1 MKPMSNVDIFTISDE
16 LNNLLSGARVDK
28 SFQPTK
34 DIVVM
39 RFHVPGTGR
48 IDLVMQCGSRIHI
61 SQYPL
66 ENPTTPPTFP
76 MLLRKRI
83 KGGHVESIK
92 QHNFDRVVEIR
103 VKKDKY
109 YTIIVELF
117 DKGNIILLD
126 DENNII
132 LPLKRKHWSNRDISS
147 KREYVFPNNI
157 ILPLKRKHWS
167 NRDISSKREY
177 VFPEE
182 RGINPINISENE
194 FTELFENNSDSDVVR
209 TLARNGLGSLYAE
222 EVIARANEITEID
235 KNTVNNNLTEEQIN
249 GLYKGFKK
257 LFDNLKNESIKPQ
270 IVKSDSKED
279 VIPLDLMKYDSF
291 EKTYYNTFNEAC
303 DEFYSKKV
311 NTDIKQIKENAWNK
325 KVGKFEKRLKLQ
337 QETLDN
343 FEKTIADSTF
353 KGEVI
358 YSNYTTI
365 ENIINVVN
373 TARDKSYS
381 FKEIGKTLKKAKK
394 DGMEEAQIYESIDP
408 MGILTL
414 KIDDTTLNID
424 PKLTIP
430 ENAENYYEKSKKAKR
445 KTKGALIAIENTK
458 KQLED
463 IKSKKDSAM
472 ENISVPKKRVKK
484 NLKWY
489 EKLRWFVSSDDVLV
503 VGGRDANSNESVVKK
518 YLEPNDI
525 YLHADIHGATSTAIK
540 LNGHKLNDNLLKESG
555 EFAASF
561 SSAWSKGF
569 TSQDVFWV
577 HPDQVS
583 KTPEAGEFL
592 AKGSFVI
599 RGHRNYIRGARL
611 KLAVGIVDYEGK
623 RIMAGPIEALEKH
636 SQNFVVLKPGFTKK
650 EAIAKKIL
658 HKINEDDLITLDDI
672 IRVLPSGKCDIDEE
686 YHQRKKYEKN

>member
-1 MKPMSNVDIFTISDE
+1 MKTMSNVDIYTISNE
-16 LNNLLSGARVDK
+16 LNNLLIGARVDK

-48 IDLVMQCGSRIHI
+48 VDLVMQCGSRIHT

-83 KGGHVESIK
+83 KGAHVESIT

-132 LPLKRKHWSNRDISS
+132 LPLKRKHWSTRDISS
-147 KREYVFPNNI
+147 KKEYA
-157 ILPLKRKHWS
+157 
-167 NRDISSKREY
+167 
-177 VFPEE
+177 FPEK
-182 RGINPINISENE
+182 RGMNPILINENE
-194 FTELFENNSDSDVVR
+194 FKELFNDEESDVVR

-222 EVIARANEITEID
+222 EVINQANELIEID
-235 KNTVNNNLTEEQIN
+235 KNTKNSQVTEEQLR
-249 GLYKGFKK
+249 GLFEGLKN
-257 LFDNLKNESIKPQ
+257 LFNNLKNNSIKPQ
-270 IVKSDSKED
+270 IVKKDKKED
-279 VIPLDLMKYDSF
+279 VIPLDLIKYDDF
-291 EKTYYNTFNEAC
+291 EKTYYDSFNEAC

-311 NTDIKQIKENAWNK
+311 NTTIKDIKEAAWNK
-325 KVGKFEKRLKLQ
+325 KVNKFEKRLRLQ

-343 FEKTIADSTF
+343 FEKTIEDSQH

-365 ENIINVVN
+365 ENIVNVVN
-373 TARDKSYS
+373 QARDKDYS
-381 FKEIGKTLKKAKK
+381 FKEIGKTLKNAKK
-394 DGMEEAQIYESIDP
+394 EGMKEAQIYESIDKL
-408 MGILTL
+408 GVLTL
-414 KIDDTTLNID
+414 IIDETNLNIN

-430 ENAENYYEKSKKAKR
+430 ENAEIYYEKAKKAKR
-445 KTKGALIAIENTK
+445 KSKGAVIAIENTK
-458 KQLED
+458 KQLKE
-463 IKSKKDSAM
+463 IKTKKDVAM
-472 ENISVPKKRVKK
+472 ENIAVPKKRVKK

-489 EKLRWFVSSDDVLV
+489 EKLRWFISSDGILV
-503 VGGRDANSNESVVKK
+503 IGGRDANSNESVVKK

-525 YLHADIHGATSTAIK
+525 YLHADIHGASSTAIK
-540 LNGHKLNDNLLKESG
+540 LDGAELNENILKESG

-569 TSQDVFWV
+569 SNQDVYWV

-599 RGHRNYIRGARL
+599 RGHRNYIRSARV

-623 RIMAGPIEALEKH
+623 RIMAGPIESLEAH
-636 SQNFVVLKPGFTKK
+636 CENFVVLKPGFTKK

-658 HKINEDDLITLDDI
+658 QKINEDDLLSLDDI

-686 YHQRKKYEKN
+686 YHQRKKYEKI

>member
-1 MKPMSNVDIFTISDE
+1 MSNVDIYTISDE
-16 LNNLLSGARVDK
+16 LNKLLSGARVDK

-48 IDLVMQCGSRIHI
+48 VDLVMQCGSRIHT

-66 ENPTTPPTFP
+66 DNPTIPPSFP

-83 KGGHVESIK
+83 KGAHVESIK
-92 QHNFDRVVEIR
+92 QHNFDRVVEIK

-109 YTIIVELF
+109 YTIIVEIF

-126 DENNII
+126 EENNII
-132 LPLKRKHWSNRDISS
+132 QPLKRKQLSSRDISS
-147 KREYVFPNNI
+147 KREYQ
-157 ILPLKRKHWS
+157 
-167 NRDISSKREY
+167 
-177 VFPEE
+177 FPEE
-182 RGINPINISENE
+182 RGINPIEITQEE
-194 FTELFENNSDSDVVR
+194 LKELFENGDSDVVR
-209 TLARNGLGSLYAE
+209 TLAMNGLGSLYSE
-222 EVIARANEITEID
+222 EILKRANETVEIE
-235 KNTVNNNLTEEQIN
+235 KTTLTAELNDEQIAGIYN
-249 GLYKGFKK
+249 ALKN
-257 LFDNLKNESIKPQ
+257 LFDDLKEGSIKPQ
-270 IVKSDSKED
+270 IVKKDRKED
-279 VIPLDLMKYDSF
+279 VVPLNLVKYEDF
-291 EKTYYNTFNEAC
+291 EKTYYTNFNEAC

-311 NTDIKQIKENAWNK
+311 NSSIKDVKEAAWNK
-325 KVGKFEKRLKLQ
+325 KVNKFEKRLALQ

-343 FEKTIADSTF
+343 FAKTIEDSQH

-358 YSNYTTI
+358 YSNYPSI

-373 TARDKSYS
+373 SARGKGYS
-381 FKEIGKTLKKAKK
+381 FKEIGKILKKAKK
-394 DGMEEAQIYESIDP
+394 DGMAEAQIYESIDK
-408 MGILTL
+408 MGVLTL
-414 KIDDTTLNID
+414 DIDDTKLIID

-430 ENAENYYEKSKKAKR
+430 ENAETYYEKAKKAKR
-445 KTKGALIAIENTK
+445 KSKGALVAIENTK
-458 KQLED
+458 KQLEE
-463 IKSKKDSAM
+463 IRSKKDIAM
-472 ENISVPKKRVKK
+472 EHIAVPKKRVKK
-484 NLKWY
+484 DLKWY
-489 EKLRWFVSSDDVLV
+489 EKLRWFLSSENILV
-503 VGGRDANSNESVVKK
+503 VGGRDANSNENVVKK

-525 YLHADIHGATSTAIK
+525 YLHADIHGASSTAIK
-540 LNGHKLNDNLLKESG
+540 LNGAELNDKILKESG

-569 TSQDVFWV
+569 TTQDVFWV

-599 RGHRNYIRGARL
+599 RGHRNYIRGARV
-611 KLAVGIVDYEGK
+611 KLAIGIVDYEGK
-623 RIMAGPIEALEKH
+623 RIMAGPIEALEAH
-636 SQNFVVLKPGFTKK
+636 CENYVVLKPGFTKK

-658 HKINEDDLITLDDI
+658 HKINEDDLLTLDDI

>member
-1 MKPMSNVDIFTISDE
+1 MKSMSNVDIYTVSNE

-48 IDLVMQCGSRIHI
+48 IDLVMQCGSRIHT

-83 KGGHVESIK
+83 KGAHVESIR

-132 LPLKRKHWSNRDISS
+132 LPLKRKQWSTRDISS
-147 KREYVFPNNI
+147 KKEY
-157 ILPLKRKHWS
+157 L
-167 NRDISSKREY
+167 
-177 VFPEE
+177 FPEE
-182 RGINPINISENE
+182 RGINPLTVNE
-194 FTELFENNSDSDVVR
+194 EEFKGLFDDEESDAVR
-209 TLARNGLGSLYAE
+209 TLAKNGLGSLYAE
-222 EVIARANEITEID
+222 EIIKRANENIDVD
-235 KNTVNNNLTEEQIN
+235 KNTPNSEITEEQIMGIFN
-249 GLYKGFKK
+249 AFKE
-257 LFDNLKNESIKPQ
+257 LFDSLTQESIKPQ
-270 IVKSDSKED
+270 IVKKDNKED
-279 VIPLDLMKYDSF
+279 VVALDLKKYDEF
-291 EKTYYNTFNEAC
+291 EKTYYETFNEAC

-311 NTDIKQIKENAWNK
+311 NTDIKNIKESAWNK
-325 KVGKFEKRLKLQ
+325 KVNKFEKRLHLQ
-337 QETLDN
+337 EETLDN
-343 FEKTIADSTF
+343 FYKTIEESQH

-358 YSNYTTI
+358 YSNYPTI

-373 TARDKSYS
+373 QARSNDYS

-394 DGMEEAQIYESIDP
+394 DGMPEAQIYEGIDP
-408 MGILTL
+408 MGVLTL
-414 KIDDTTLNID
+414 NIDDTTLIID
-424 PKLTIP
+424 PKLTIA
-430 ENAENYYEKSKKAKR
+430 ENAENYYEKGKKAKR

-463 IKSKKDSAM
+463 IKAKKDIAM
-472 ENISVPKKRVKK
+472 ENIAVPKKRVKK

-489 EKLRWFVSSDDVLV
+489 EKLRWFLSSDNVLV
-503 VGGRDANSNESVVKK
+503 IGGRDANSNESIVKK

-525 YLHADIHGATSTAIK
+525 YLHADIHGASSTAIK
-540 LNGHKLNDNLLKESG
+540 LNGAKLNDTLLKESG

-561 SSAWSKGF
+561 SSAWSLGF
-569 TSQDVFWV
+569 STQDVYWV

-583 KTPEAGEFL
+583 KTPESGEFL

-599 RGHRNYIRGARL
+599 RGHRNYIRGARV
-611 KLAVGIVDYEGK
+611 KLAIGIVDYEGK
-623 RIMAGPIEALEKH
+623 RIMAGPIEAVEAH
-636 SQNFVVLKPGFTKK
+636 CENYVVLKPGFTKK
-650 EAIAKKIL
+650 EAIAKKIIG
-658 HKINEDDLITLDDI
+658 KINEDDLLTLDDI
-672 IRVLPSGKCDIDEE
+672 IRVLPSGKCDIDE
-686 YHQRKKYEKN
+686 

>member
-1 MKPMSNVDIFTISDE
+1 MKSMSNVDIYTISDE
-16 LNNLLSGARVDK
+16 LNKLLSGARVDK
-28 SFQPTK
+28 SFQPTN
-34 DIVVM
+34 DIVVV

-48 IDLVMQCGSRIHI
+48 IDLVMQCGSRIHT

-66 ENPTTPPTFP
+66 DNPTIPPSFP

-83 KGGHVESIK
+83 KGAHVESIK

-103 VKKDKY
+103 VKKDQY

-132 LPLKRKHWSNRDISS
+132 QPLKRKQLSSRDISS
-147 KREYVFPNNI
+147 KREY
-157 ILPLKRKHWS
+157 L
-167 NRDISSKREY
+167 
-177 VFPEE
+177 FPEE
-182 RGINPINISENE
+182 RGINPITI
-194 FTELFENNSDSDVVR
+194 TEEELKDLFRNGESDVVR
-209 TLARNGLGSLYAE
+209 TIAMNGFGSLYSE
-222 EVIARANEITEID
+222 EIVKRANERVELEKTTPTAE
-235 KNTVNNNLTEEQIN
+235 LTDEQISAIYN
-249 GLYKGFKK
+249 ALRN
-257 LFDNLKNESIKPQ
+257 LFNDLKEGSIKPQ
-270 IVKSDSKED
+270 IVKKDQKED
-279 VIPLDLMKYDSF
+279 VVPLDLVKYEDF
-291 EKTYYNTFNEAC
+291 EKTYYSNFNEAC

-311 NTDIKQIKENAWNK
+311 NTSIKDVKEAAWNK
-325 KVGKFEKRLKLQ
+325 KVNKFEKRLSLQ

-343 FEKTIADSTF
+343 FAKTIEDSQH
-353 KGEVI
+353 KGEII
-358 YSNYTTI
+358 YSNYPTI

-373 TARDKSYS
+373 SARGKDYS
-381 FKEIGKTLKKAKK
+381 FKEIGKILKKAKQ
-394 DGMEEAQIYESIDP
+394 DGMAEAQIYDSIDK
-408 MGILTL
+408 MGVLTL
-414 KIDDTTLNID
+414 DIDDTKIIID

-430 ENAENYYEKSKKAKR
+430 ENAEVYYEKAKKAKR

-463 IKSKKDSAM
+463 IKSKKDIAM
-472 ENISVPKKRVKK
+472 EHIAVPKKRIKK
-484 NLKWY
+484 DLKWY
-489 EKLRWFVSSDDVLV
+489 EKLRWFISSENVLV
-503 VGGRDANSNESVVKK
+503 VGGRDANSNENVVKK

-525 YLHADIHGATSTAIK
+525 YLHADIHGASSTAIK
-540 LNGHKLNDNLLKESG
+540 LNGAKLNDTILKESG

-569 TSQDVFWV
+569 TTQDVFWV

-599 RGHRNYIRGARL
+599 RGHRNYIRGARV

-623 RIMAGPIEALEKH
+623 RIMAGPIEALEAH
-636 SQNFVVLKPGFTKK
+636 CENYVVLKPGFTKK

-658 HKINEDDLITLDDI
+658 HKINEDDLLTLDDI

>member
-48 IDLVMQCGSRIHI
+48 VDLVMQCGSRIHI

-147 KREYVFPNNI
+147 KREYVFP
-157 ILPLKRKHWS
+157 
-167 NRDISSKREY
+167 
-177 VFPEE
+177 EE
-182 RGINPINISENE
+182 RGINPITVTENE
-194 FTELFENNSDSDVVR
+194 FKELFENNDDSDVVR

-222 EVIARANEITEID
+222 EVIARANEIIEID
-235 KNTVNNNLTEEQIN
+235 KNTMNSDLSEEQLK
-249 GLYKGFKK
+249 GLYEGFNK
-257 LFDNLKNESIKPQ
+257 LFDSLKNESIKPQ
-270 IVKSDSKED
+270 IAKSNSKED
-279 VIPLDLMKYDSF
+279 VIPLDLIKYESF
-291 EKTYYNTFNEAC
+291 EKTYYNSFNEAC

-343 FEKTIADSTF
+343 FEKTIAESTF

-373 TARDKSYS
+373 TARDKGYS

-394 DGMEEAQIYESIDP
+394 DGMVEAQIYESIDP
-408 MGILTL
+408 LGVLTL
-414 KIDDTTLNID
+414 NIDCTTLNID
-424 PKLTIP
+424 PKMTIP

-458 KQLED
+458 KQLEE

-489 EKLRWFVSSDDVLV
+489 EKLRWFVSSDNVLV

-540 LNGHKLNDNLLKESG
+540 LNGNKLNDNLLKESG

>member
-1 MKPMSNVDIFTISDE
+1 MKKKVFTMKPMSNVDIYTISDE

-48 IDLVMQCGSRIHI
+48 IDLVMQCGSRIHT

-83 KGGHVESIK
+83 KGAHVESVK
-92 QHNFDRVVEIR
+92 QHNFDRVVEIK

-109 YTIIVELF
+109 YTVIVELF

-147 KREYVFPNNI
+147 KKEYI
-157 ILPLKRKHWS
+157 
-167 NRDISSKREY
+167 
-177 VFPEE
+177 FPEE
-182 RGINPINISENE
+182 RGINPTKVTQKE
-194 FTELFENNSDSDVVR
+194 FKEILDNNSDSDIVR

-222 EVIARANEITEID
+222 EIIKRTNEKIAID
-235 KNTVNNNLTEEQIN
+235 KNTPNKDITDEQCIE
-249 GLYKGFKK
+249 LYNSLKN
-257 LFDNLKNESIKPQ
+257 LFDSLKNDSVKPQ
-270 IVKSDSKED
+270 IVKNNSKED
-279 VIPLDLMKYDSF
+279 VVPLDLINYADF
-291 EKTYYNTFNEAC
+291 EKTYYNNFNEAC

-311 NTDIKQIKENAWNK
+311 NIDIKSVKENAWNK

-343 FEKTIADSTF
+343 FDKTITESTH

-358 YSNYTTI
+358 YSNYATI

-373 TARDKSYS
+373 TARGKGYS

-394 DGMEEAQIYESIDP
+394 EGMAEAQIYESIDKL
-408 MGILTL
+408 GVLTL
-414 KIDDTTLNID
+414 DIDNTKINID

-430 ENAENYYEKSKKAKR
+430 ENAENYYEKAKKAKR

-458 KQLED
+458 KQLEK
-463 IKSKKDSAM
+463 IKAKKDVAM
-472 ENISVPKKRVKK
+472 ESISVPKKRVKK
-484 NLKWY
+484 NLKWF
-489 EKLRWFVSSDDVLV
+489 EKLRWFVSSEGVLV

-592 AKGSFVI
+592 PKGSFVI
-599 RGHRNYIRGARL
+599 RGHRNYIRGARV
-611 KLAVGIVDYEGK
+611 KLAIGIVDYEGK
-623 RIMAGPIEALEKH
+623 RIMAGPIESLEKH
-636 SQNFVVLKPGFTKK
+636 SENFVVLKPGFTKK

-658 HKINEDDLITLDDI
+658 HKINEDDLINLDDI

-686 YHQRKKYEKN
+686 YHQRKKYERN

>member
-1 MKPMSNVDIFTISDE
+1 MKSMSNVDIYTVSNE

-48 IDLVMQCGSRIHI
+48 IDLVMQCGSRIHT

-83 KGGHVESIK
+83 KGAHVESIR

-132 LPLKRKHWSNRDISS
+132 LPLKRKQWSTRDISS
-147 KREYVFPNNI
+147 KKEY
-157 ILPLKRKHWS
+157 L
-167 NRDISSKREY
+167 
-177 VFPEE
+177 FPEE
-182 RGINPINISENE
+182 RGINPLTVNE
-194 FTELFENNSDSDVVR
+194 EEFKGLFDDEESDAVR
-209 TLARNGLGSLYAE
+209 TLAKNGLGSLYAE
-222 EVIARANEITEID
+222 EIIKRANENIDVD
-235 KNTVNNNLTEEQIN
+235 KNTPNSEITEEQIA
-249 GLYKGFKK
+249 GIFHAFKD
-257 LFDNLKNESIKPQ
+257 LFDSLTQESIKPQ
-270 IVKSDSKED
+270 IVKKDNKED
-279 VIPLDLMKYDSF
+279 VVALDLKKYDEF
-291 EKTYYNTFNEAC
+291 EKTYYETFNEAC

-311 NTDIKQIKENAWNK
+311 NTDIKNIKESAWNK
-325 KVGKFEKRLKLQ
+325 KVNKFEKRLHLQ
-337 QETLDN
+337 EETLDN
-343 FEKTIADSTF
+343 FYKTIEESQH

-358 YSNYTTI
+358 YSNYPTI

-373 TARDKSYS
+373 QARSNDYS

-394 DGMEEAQIYESIDP
+394 DGMPEAQIYEGIDP
-408 MGILTL
+408 MGVLTL
-414 KIDDTTLNID
+414 NIDDTTLIID
-424 PKLTIP
+424 PKLTIA
-430 ENAENYYEKSKKAKR
+430 ENAENYYEKGKKAKR

-463 IKSKKDSAM
+463 IKAKKDIAM
-472 ENISVPKKRVKK
+472 ENIAVPKKRVKK

-489 EKLRWFVSSDDVLV
+489 EKLRWFLSSDNVLV
-503 VGGRDANSNESVVKK
+503 IGGRDANSNESIVKK

-525 YLHADIHGATSTAIK
+525 YLHADIHGASSTAIK
-540 LNGHKLNDNLLKESG
+540 LDGAKLNDTLLKESG

-561 SSAWSKGF
+561 SSAWSLGF
-569 TSQDVFWV
+569 STQDVYWV

-583 KTPEAGEFL
+583 KTPESGEFL

-599 RGHRNYIRGARL
+599 RGHRNYIRGARV
-611 KLAVGIVDYEGK
+611 KLAIGIVDYEGK
-623 RIMAGPIEALEKH
+623 RIMAGPIEAVEAH
-636 SQNFVVLKPGFTKK
+636 CENYVVLKPGFTKK
-650 EAIAKKIL
+650 EAIAKKIIG
-658 HKINEDDLITLDDI
+658 KINEDDLLTLDDI

-686 YHQRKKYEKN
+686 YHQRKKYERN

>member
-1 MKPMSNVDIFTISDE
+1 MKKKVFTMKPMSNVDIYTISDE

-48 IDLVMQCGSRIHI
+48 IDLVMQCGSRIHT

-83 KGGHVESIK
+83 KGAHVESVK
-92 QHNFDRVVEIR
+92 QHNFDRVVEIK

-109 YTIIVELF
+109 YTVIVELF

-147 KREYVFPNNI
+147 KKEYI
-157 ILPLKRKHWS
+157 
-167 NRDISSKREY
+167 
-177 VFPEE
+177 FPEE
-182 RGINPINISENE
+182 RGINPTKVTQKE
-194 FTELFENNSDSDVVR
+194 FKEILDNNSDSDIVR

-222 EVIARANEITEID
+222 EIIKRTNEKIAID
-235 KNTVNNNLTEEQIN
+235 KNTPNKDITDEQCIE
-249 GLYKGFKK
+249 LYNSLKN
-257 LFDNLKNESIKPQ
+257 LFDSLKNDSVKPQ
-270 IVKSDSKED
+270 IVKNNSKED
-279 VIPLDLMKYDSF
+279 VVTLDLINYADF
-291 EKTYYNTFNEAC
+291 EKTYYNNFNEAC

-311 NTDIKQIKENAWNK
+311 NIDIKSVKENAWNK

-343 FEKTIADSTF
+343 FDKTITESTH

-373 TARDKSYS
+373 TARGKGYS

-394 DGMEEAQIYESIDP
+394 EGMAEAQIYESIDKL
-408 MGILTL
+408 GVLTL
-414 KIDDTTLNID
+414 DIDNTKINID

-430 ENAENYYEKSKKAKR
+430 ENAENYYEKAKKAKR

-458 KQLED
+458 KQLEK
-463 IKSKKDSAM
+463 IKAKKDVAM
-472 ENISVPKKRVKK
+472 ESISVPKKRVKK
-484 NLKWY
+484 NLKWF
-489 EKLRWFVSSDDVLV
+489 EKLRWFVSSEGVLV

-592 AKGSFVI
+592 PKGSFVI
-599 RGHRNYIRGARL
+599 RGHRNYIRGARV
-611 KLAVGIVDYEGK
+611 KLAIGIVDYEGK
-623 RIMAGPIEALEKH
+623 RIMAGPIESLEKH
-636 SQNFVVLKPGFTKK
+636 SENFVVLKPGFTKK

-658 HKINEDDLITLDDI
+658 HKINEDDLINLDDI

-686 YHQRKKYEKN
+686 YHQRKKYERN

>member
-1 MKPMSNVDIFTISDE
+1 MIDKKKVFTMKPMSNVDIFTISDE

-48 IDLVMQCGSRIHI
+48 IDLVMQCGSRIHT

-147 KREYVFPNNI
+147 KREYVFP
-157 ILPLKRKHWS
+157 
-167 NRDISSKREY
+167 
-177 VFPEE
+177 EE

-235 KNTVNNNLTEEQIN
+235 KNTVNNNLTEEQLK
-249 GLYKGFKK
+249 GLYEGFKK

-408 MGILTL
+408 LGVLTL
-414 KIDDTTLNID
+414 NIDGTTLNIN

-484 NLKWY
+484 DLKWY
-489 EKLRWFVSSDDVLV
+489 EKLRWFVSSDDILV

-540 LNGHKLNDNLLKESG
+540 LNGNKLNDNLLKESG

>member
-1 MKPMSNVDIFTISDE
+1 MIDKKKVFTMKPMSNVDIFTISDE

-48 IDLVMQCGSRIHI
+48 IDLVMQCGSRIHT

-147 KREYVFPNNI
+147 KREYVFP
-157 ILPLKRKHWS
+157 
-167 NRDISSKREY
+167 
-177 VFPEE
+177 EE

-235 KNTVNNNLTEEQIN
+235 KNTVNNNLTEEQLN
-249 GLYKGFKK
+249 GLYEGFKK

-279 VIPLDLMKYDSF
+279 VIPLDLIKYDSF

-343 FEKTIADSTF
+343 FEKTIAESTL

-373 TARDKSYS
+373 TARDKDYS

-394 DGMEEAQIYESIDP
+394 DGMAEAQIYESIDP
-408 MGILTL
+408 LGVLTL
-414 KIDDTTLNID
+414 NIDGTTLNIN

-458 KQLED
+458 KQLEE
-463 IKSKKDSAM
+463 IKSKKDNAM

-540 LNGHKLNDNLLKESG
+540 LNGNKLNDNLLKESG

>member
-1 MKPMSNVDIFTISDE
+1 MKSMSNVDIYTVSNE

-48 IDLVMQCGSRIHI
+48 IDLVMQCGSRIHT

-83 KGGHVESIK
+83 KGAHVESIR

-132 LPLKRKHWSNRDISS
+132 LPLKRKQWSTRDISS
-147 KREYVFPNNI
+147 KKEY
-157 ILPLKRKHWS
+157 L
-167 NRDISSKREY
+167 
-177 VFPEE
+177 FPEE
-182 RGINPINISENE
+182 RGINPLTVNE
-194 FTELFENNSDSDVVR
+194 EEFKKLFDDEESDAVR
-209 TLARNGLGSLYAE
+209 TLAKNGLGSLYAE
-222 EVIARANEITEID
+222 EIIKRANENIDVD
-235 KNTVNNNLTEEQIN
+235 KNTPNSEITKEQIA
-249 GLYKGFKK
+249 GIFHAFKN
-257 LFDNLKNESIKPQ
+257 LFDSLTQESIKPQ
-270 IVKSDSKED
+270 IVKKDNKED
-279 VIPLDLMKYDSF
+279 VVALDLKKYDEF
-291 EKTYYNTFNEAC
+291 EKTYYETFNEAC

-311 NTDIKQIKENAWNK
+311 NTGIKNIKESAWNK
-325 KVGKFEKRLKLQ
+325 KVNKFEKRLHLQ
-337 QETLDN
+337 EETLDN
-343 FEKTIADSTF
+343 FYKTIEESQH

-358 YSNYTTI
+358 YSNYPTI

-373 TARDKSYS
+373 QARSNDYS

-394 DGMEEAQIYESIDP
+394 DGMPEAQIYEGIDQ
-408 MGILTL
+408 MGVLTL
-414 KIDDTTLNID
+414 NIDDTTLIID
-424 PKLTIP
+424 PKLTIA
-430 ENAENYYEKSKKAKR
+430 ENAENYYEKGKKAKR

-463 IKSKKDSAM
+463 IKAKKDIAM
-472 ENISVPKKRVKK
+472 ENIAVPKKRVKK

-489 EKLRWFVSSDDVLV
+489 EKLRWFLSSDNVLV
-503 VGGRDANSNESVVKK
+503 IGGRDANSNESIVKK

-525 YLHADIHGATSTAIK
+525 YLHADIHGASSTAIK
-540 LNGHKLNDNLLKESG
+540 LNGAKLNDTLLKESG

-561 SSAWSKGF
+561 SSAWSLGF
-569 TSQDVFWV
+569 STQDVYWV

-583 KTPEAGEFL
+583 KTPESGEFL

-599 RGHRNYIRGARL
+599 RGHRNYIRGARV
-611 KLAVGIVDYEGK
+611 KLAIGIVDYEGK
-623 RIMAGPIEALEKH
+623 RIMAGPIEAVEAH
-636 SQNFVVLKPGFTKK
+636 CENYVVLKPGFTKK
-650 EAIAKKIL
+650 EAIAKKIIG
-658 HKINEDDLITLDDI
+658 KINEDDLLTLDDI

-686 YHQRKKYEKN
+686 YHQRKKYERN

>member
-1 MKPMSNVDIFTISDE
+1 MKSMSNVDIFTISNE

-48 IDLVMQCGSRIHI
+48 IDLVMQCGSRIHT

-83 KGGHVESIK
+83 KGAHVESIQ

-132 LPLKRKHWSNRDISS
+132 LPLKRKQWSTRDISS
-147 KREYVFPNNI
+147 KKEY
-157 ILPLKRKHWS
+157 L
-167 NRDISSKREY
+167 
-177 VFPEE
+177 FPEE
-182 RGINPINISENE
+182 RGINPMTATEEE
-194 FTELFENNSDSDVVR
+194 FKSLFEDGESDAVR

-222 EVIARANEITEID
+222 EIIKRANESVEID
-235 KNTVNNNLTEEQIN
+235 KNTPNSELTEEQLS
-249 GLYKGFKK
+249 GLYRGFKN
-257 LFDNLKNESIKPQ
+257 LFDSLTDGTIKPQ
-270 IVKSDSKED
+270 VVKNDNSED
-279 VIPLDLMKYDSF
+279 VVALDLVKYEDF
-291 EKTYYNTFNEAC
+291 EKTYYETFNEAC

-311 NTDIKQIKENAWNK
+311 NTDIKNVQETAWNK
-325 KVGKFEKRLKLQ
+325 KVNKFEKRLRLQ
-337 QETLDN
+337 EETLDN
-343 FEKTIADSTF
+343 FNKTIKDSQH
-353 KGEVI
+353 KGEII
-358 YSNYTTI
+358 YSNYPSI
-365 ENIINVVN
+365 ENIITVVN
-373 TARDKSYS
+373 QARSKDYS
-381 FKEIGKTLKKAKK
+381 FKEIGKILKKAKE
-394 DGMEEAQIYESIDP
+394 DGMPEAQIYESIDKL
-408 MGILTL
+408 GVL
-414 KIDDTTLNID
+414 TLNID
-424 PKLTIP
+424 DTSFIIDPKITIP
-430 ENAENYYEKSKKAKR
+430 ENAENYYEKAKKAKR

-463 IKSKKDSAM
+463 IKAKKDIAM
-472 ENISVPKKRVKK
+472 ERVSVPKKRVKK

-489 EKLRWFVSSDDVLV
+489 EKMRWFLSSDGILV
-503 VGGRDANSNESVVKK
+503 IGGRDANSNENVVKK

-525 YLHADIHGATSTAIK
+525 YLHADIHGASSIAIK
-540 LNGHKLNDNLLKESG
+540 LNGSELNDNLLKESG

-561 SSAWSKGF
+561 SSAWSLGF

-583 KTPEAGEFL
+583 KTPESGEFL

-599 RGHRNYIRGARL
+599 RGHRNYIRGARV
-611 KLAVGIVDYEGK
+611 KLAIGIVDYEGK
-623 RIMAGPIEALEKH
+623 RIMIGPIEALEAH
-636 SQNFVVLKPGFTKK
+636 CENFVVIKPGYTKK
-650 EAIAKKIL
+650 
-658 HKINEDDLITLDDI
+658 
-672 IRVLPSGKCDIDEE
+672 RSSGQKD
-686 YHQRKKYEKN
+686 NT

>member
-1 MKPMSNVDIFTISDE
+1 MKPMSNVDIYTISNE

-48 IDLVMQCGSRIHI
+48 VDLVMQCGSRMHT

-66 ENPTTPPTFP
+66 ENPVNPPTFP
-76 MLLRKRI
+76 MLLRKRV
-83 KGGHVESIK
+83 KGAHVESIT
-92 QHNFDRVVEIR
+92 QHNFDRVVEIK

-109 YTIIVELF
+109 YTIVVELF

-132 LPLKRKHWSNRDISS
+132 LPLKRKQLSARDISS
-147 KREYVFPNNI
+147 KKEY
-157 ILPLKRKHWS
+157 L
-167 NRDISSKREY
+167 
-177 VFPEE
+177 FPEE
-182 RGINPINISENE
+182 RGINPITVTEDE
-194 FTELFENNSDSDVVR
+194 FGKIFEDNDSDVVR
-209 TLARNGLGSLYAE
+209 TLAINGLGSLYAE
-222 EVIARANEITEID
+222 EIIQRANEKEEID
-235 KNTVNNNLTEEQIN
+235 KNTPNSELTENQISE
-249 GLYKGFKK
+249 LYNSLQDIFNTLKDESFKA
-257 LFDNLKNESIKPQ
+257 Q
-270 IVKSDSKED
+270 IVKHNNKED
-279 VIPLDLMKYDSF
+279 VVPLDLIKYEGF
-291 EKTYYNTFNEAC
+291 EKKYYDNFNEAC
-303 DEFYSKKV
+303 DEFYSQKV
-311 NTDIKQIKENAWNK
+311 NVDIKGIKEAAWNK
-325 KVGKFEKRLKLQ
+325 KVNKFEKRLKLQ
-337 QETLDN
+337 EETLDN
-343 FEKTIADSTF
+343 FTKTIEDSQH

-365 ENIINVVN
+365 ENIVNVVN
-373 TARDKSYS
+373 SARSKDYS
-381 FKEIGKTLKKAKK
+381 FKEIGKTLKNAKK
-394 DGMEEAQIYESIDP
+394 DGMKEAQIYDSIDKL
-408 MGILTL
+408 GVLTL
-414 KIDDTTLNID
+414 DIDDVKINID

-430 ENAENYYEKSKKAKR
+430 ENAEIYYEKAKKAKR
-445 KTKGALIAIENTK
+445 KSKGALIAIENTK

-463 IKSKKDSAM
+463 IKAKKDVAM
-472 ENISVPKKRVKK
+472 EHISIPKKRVKK

-489 EKLRWFVSSDDVLV
+489 EKLRWFVTSDGILV
-503 VGGRDANSNESVVKK
+503 VGGRDANSNESIVKK

-525 YLHADIHGATSTAIK
+525 YLHADIHGASSTAIK
-540 LNGHKLNDNLLKESG
+540 LNNHSLNDNILKESG

-599 RGHRNYIRGARL
+599 RGHRNFIRSARV
-611 KLAVGIVDYEGK
+611 KLGIGIVDYEGK
-623 RIMAGPIEALEKH
+623 RIMAGPIDAMEAH
-636 SQNFVVLKPGFTKK
+636 CDNFVVLKPGFTKK

-658 HKINEDDLITLDDI
+658 NKINEDDLITLDDI
-672 IRVLPSGKCDIDEE
+672 IRVLPSGKCDLDEE
-686 YHQRKKYEKN
+686 YHHRKKYEKN

>member
-1 MKPMSNVDIFTISDE
+1 MKSMSNVDIFTISNE

-48 IDLVMQCGSRIHI
+48 IDLVMQCGSRIHT

-83 KGGHVESIK
+83 KGAHVESIQ

-126 DENNII
+126 DKNNII
-132 LPLKRKHWSNRDISS
+132 LPLKRKQWSTRDISS
-147 KREYVFPNNI
+147 KKEY
-157 ILPLKRKHWS
+157 L
-167 NRDISSKREY
+167 
-177 VFPEE
+177 FPEE
-182 RGINPINISENE
+182 RGINPMTATEEE
-194 FTELFENNSDSDVVR
+194 FKSLFEDGESDAVR

-222 EVIARANEITEID
+222 EIIKRANESVEID
-235 KNTVNNNLTEEQIN
+235 KNTPNSELTEEQLS
-249 GLYKGFKK
+249 GLYKGFKN
-257 LFDNLKNESIKPQ
+257 LFDSLTDGTIKPQ
-270 IVKSDSKED
+270 IVKNDNTED
-279 VIPLDLMKYDSF
+279 VVALDLVKYDDF
-291 EKTYYNTFNEAC
+291 EKKYYETFNEAC

-311 NTDIKQIKENAWNK
+311 NTDIKNVQETAWNK
-325 KVGKFEKRLKLQ
+325 KVNKFEKRLRLQ
-337 QETLDN
+337 EETLDN
-343 FEKTIADSTF
+343 FNKTIEESQH
-353 KGEVI
+353 KGEII
-358 YSNYTTI
+358 YSNYPSI
-365 ENIINVVN
+365 ENIITVVN
-373 TARDKSYS
+373 QARSKDYS
-381 FKEIGKTLKKAKK
+381 FKEIGKILKKAKE
-394 DGMEEAQIYESIDP
+394 DGMPEAQIYESIDKL
-408 MGILTL
+408 GVL
-414 KIDDTTLNID
+414 TLNID
-424 PKLTIP
+424 DTSFIIDPKITIP
-430 ENAENYYEKSKKAKR
+430 ENAENYYEKAKKAKR

-463 IKSKKDSAM
+463 IKAKKDIAM
-472 ENISVPKKRVKK
+472 ERVSVPKKRVKK

-489 EKLRWFVSSDDVLV
+489 EKMRWFLSSDGILV
-503 VGGRDANSNESVVKK
+503 IGGRDANSNENVVKK

-525 YLHADIHGATSTAIK
+525 YLHADIHGASSTAIK
-540 LNGHKLNDNLLKESG
+540 LNGSELNDNLLKESG

-561 SSAWSKGF
+561 SSAWSLGF

-583 KTPEAGEFL
+583 KTPESGEFL

-599 RGHRNYIRGARL
+599 RGHRNYIRGARV
-611 KLAVGIVDYEGK
+611 KLAIGIVDYEGK
-623 RIMAGPIEALEKH
+623 RIMIGPIDALEAH
-636 SQNFVVLKPGFTKK
+636 CENFVVIKPGYTKK
-650 EAIAKKIL
+650 EALAKKII
-658 HKINEDDLITLDDI
+658 HKINEDDLLTLDDI

-686 YHQRKKYEKN
+686 YHQRKKYEKS

>member
-1 MKPMSNVDIFTISDE
+1 MKSMSNVDIYTISDE

-28 SFQPTK
+28 SFQPTS

-48 IDLVMQCGSRIHI
+48 IDLVMQCGSRIHT

-66 ENPTTPPTFP
+66 ENPTTPPSFP

-83 KGGHVESIK
+83 KGAHVESIK
-92 QHNFDRVVEIR
+92 QHNFDRVIEIK

-132 LPLKRKHWSNRDISS
+132 QPLKRKQLSARDISS
-147 KREYVFPNNI
+147 KKEY
-157 ILPLKRKHWS
+157 K
-167 NRDISSKREY
+167 
-177 VFPEE
+177 FPEE
-182 RGINPINISENE
+182 RGMNPITVTEE
-194 FTELFENNSDSDVVR
+194 ELKELFENTESDVVR
-209 TLARNGLGSLYAE
+209 TLAMNGLGSLYAE
-222 EVIARANEITEID
+222 EIIQRANNIIDID
-235 KNTVNNNLTEEQIN
+235 KNTPTSQLTDNQITEI
-249 GLYKGFKK
+249 YKSLRD
-257 LFDNLKNESIKPQ
+257 LFDNLKEGSIKPQ
-270 IVKSDSKED
+270 IVKKDTKED
-279 VIPLDLMKYDSF
+279 VIPLDLVNYNDF
-291 EKTYYNTFNEAC
+291 EKTLYKDFNEAC

-311 NTDIKQIKENAWNK
+311 NTSIKNVKEAAWNK
-325 KVGKFEKRLKLQ
+325 KVKKFEKRLNLQ

-343 FEKTIADSTF
+343 FAKTIEDSQH

-358 YSNYTTI
+358 YSNYSSI
-365 ENIINVVN
+365 ENILNVVN
-373 TARDKSYS
+373 SARNKDYS
-381 FKEIGKTLKKAKK
+381 FKDIGKILKKAKK
-394 DGMEEAQIYESIDP
+394 DGMAEAQIYESIDKL
-408 MGILTL
+408 GVLTL
-414 KIDDTTLNID
+414 NIDDTSLIMD

-430 ENAENYYEKSKKAKR
+430 ENAEAYYEKAKKAKR

-458 KQLED
+458 KQLEK
-463 IKSKKDSAM
+463 IRSKKDIAM
-472 ENISVPKKRVKK
+472 EQVSVPKKRVKK

-489 EKLRWFVSSDDVLV
+489 EKLRWFISSDNILV
-503 VGGRDANSNESVVKK
+503 VGGRDANSNEMVVKK

-525 YLHADIHGATSTAIK
+525 YLHADIHGASSTTIK
-540 LNGHKLNDNLLKESG
+540 LNGGELTENVIKESG

-561 SSAWSKGF
+561 SSAWSMGF
-569 TSQDVFWV
+569 TTQDVFWV
-577 HPDQVS
+577 NPDQVT

-599 RGHRNYIRGARL
+599 RGHRNYIRSARV
-611 KLAVGIVDYEGK
+611 KLAIGIVDYEGK
-623 RIMAGPIEALEKH
+623 RIMAGPVEALEAH
-636 SQNFVVLKPGFTKK
+636 CENYVVLKPGFTKK

-658 HKINEDDLITLDDI
+658 HKINEDDLLTLDDI

-686 YHQRKKYEKN
+686 YHLRKKYEKNN

>member
-1 MKPMSNVDIFTISDE
+1 MKSMSNVDIYTVSNE

-48 IDLVMQCGSRIHI
+48 IDLVMQCGSRIHT

-83 KGGHVESIK
+83 KGAHVESIR

-132 LPLKRKHWSNRDISS
+132 LPLKRKQWSTRDISS
-147 KREYVFPNNI
+147 KKEY
-157 ILPLKRKHWS
+157 L
-167 NRDISSKREY
+167 
-177 VFPEE
+177 FPEE
-182 RGINPINISENE
+182 RGINPLTVNE
-194 FTELFENNSDSDVVR
+194 EEFKGLFDDEESDAVR
-209 TLARNGLGSLYAE
+209 TLAKNGLGSLYAE
-222 EVIARANEITEID
+222 EIIKRANENIDVD
-235 KNTVNNNLTEEQIN
+235 KNTPNSEITEEQIMGIFN
-249 GLYKGFKK
+249 AFKE
-257 LFDNLKNESIKPQ
+257 LFDSLTQESIKPQ
-270 IVKSDSKED
+270 IVKKDNKED
-279 VIPLDLMKYDSF
+279 VVALDLKKYDEF
-291 EKTYYNTFNEAC
+291 EKTYYETFNEAC

-311 NTDIKQIKENAWNK
+311 NTDIKNIKESAWNK
-325 KVGKFEKRLKLQ
+325 KVNKFEKRLHLQ
-337 QETLDN
+337 EETLDN
-343 FEKTIADSTF
+343 FYKTIEESQH

-358 YSNYTTI
+358 YSNYPTI

-373 TARDKSYS
+373 QARSNDYS

-394 DGMEEAQIYESIDP
+394 DGMPEAQIYEGIDQ
-408 MGILTL
+408 MGVLTL
-414 KIDDTTLNID
+414 NIDDTTLIID
-424 PKLTIP
+424 PKLTIA
-430 ENAENYYEKSKKAKR
+430 ENAENYYEKGKKAKR

-463 IKSKKDSAM
+463 IKAKKDIAM
-472 ENISVPKKRVKK
+472 ENIAVPKKRVKK

-489 EKLRWFVSSDDVLV
+489 EKLRWFLSSDNVLV
-503 VGGRDANSNESVVKK
+503 IGGRDANSNESIVKK

-525 YLHADIHGATSTAIK
+525 YLHADIHGASSTAIK
-540 LNGHKLNDNLLKESG
+540 LNGAKLNDTLLKESG

-561 SSAWSKGF
+561 SSAWSLGF
-569 TSQDVFWV
+569 STQDVYWV

-583 KTPEAGEFL
+583 KTPESGEFL

-599 RGHRNYIRGARL
+599 RGHRNYIRGARV
-611 KLAVGIVDYEGK
+611 KLAIGIVDYEGK
-623 RIMAGPIEALEKH
+623 RIMAGPIEAVEAH
-636 SQNFVVLKPGFTKK
+636 CENYVVLKPGFTKK
-650 EAIAKKIL
+650 EAIAKKIIG
-658 HKINEDDLITLDDI
+658 KINEDDLLTLDDI

-686 YHQRKKYEKN
+686 YHQRKKYERN

>member
-1 MKPMSNVDIFTISDE
+1 MKSMSNVDIYTISNE
-16 LNNLLSGARVDK
+16 LNKLLSGARVDK
-28 SFQPTK
+28 SFQPTQ

-48 IDLVMQCGSRIHI
+48 IDLVMQCGSRIHT

-66 ENPTTPPTFP
+66 ENPTTPPSFP

-83 KGGHVESIK
+83 KGAHVESIK
-92 QHNFDRVVEIR
+92 QHNFDRVVEIK

-132 LPLKRKHWSNRDISS
+132 QPLKRKHWSNRDISS
-147 KREYVFPNNI
+147 KKEYI
-157 ILPLKRKHWS
+157 
-167 NRDISSKREY
+167 
-177 VFPEE
+177 FPEE
-182 RGINPINISENE
+182 RGINPITVTEEE
-194 FTELFENNSDSDVVR
+194 FKGLFSDAESDVVR
-209 TLARNGLGSLYAE
+209 TLAKNGLGSLYAE
-222 EVIARANEITEID
+222 EIVARANEITAVD
-235 KNTVNNNLTEEQIN
+235 KNTSNNDVSEEQLTALFN
-249 GLYKGFKK
+249 GFKS
-257 LFDNLKNESIKPQ
+257 LFDNLGEEFIKPQ
-270 IVKSDSKED
+270 IAKNENKED
-279 VIPLDLMKYDSF
+279 VVPLDLIKYENY
-291 EKTYYNTFNEAC
+291 EKTYYTTFNEAC

-311 NTDIKQIKENAWNK
+311 NTDIKSVKESAWNK
-325 KVGKFEKRLKLQ
+325 KVNKFEKRLKLQ

-343 FEKTIADSTF
+343 FNKTIEDSQH

-358 YSNYTTI
+358 YSNYPTI

-373 TARDKSYS
+373 QARDKDYS
-381 FKEIGKTLKKAKK
+381 FKEIGKILKKAKK
-394 DGMEEAQIYESIDP
+394 DGMPEAQIYESIDKL
-408 MGILTL
+408 GVLTL
-414 KIDDTTLNID
+414 NIDDTSLIID

-445 KTKGALIAIENTK
+445 KTKGAIIAIENTK

-463 IKSKKDSAM
+463 IKAKKDIAM

-489 EKLRWFVSSDDVLV
+489 EKLRWFISSDNILV

-540 LNGHKLNDNLLKESG
+540 LEGNQINDNILKESG

-577 HPDQVS
+577 RPDQVS
-583 KTPEAGEFL
+583 KTPESGEFL
-592 AKGSFVI
+592 PKGSFVI
-599 RGHRNYIRGARL
+599 RGHRNYIRGARV
-611 KLAVGIVDYEGK
+611 KLAIGIVDYDGK
-623 RIMAGPIEALEKH
+623 RIMAGPIDAVEAHCE
-636 SQNFVVLKPGFTKK
+636 NYVVIKPGFTKK
-650 EAIAKKIL
+650 EKIAKKIIN
-658 HKINEDDLITLDDI
+658 KINEDDLLTLDDI

-686 YHQRKKYEKN
+686 YHQRKKYEKS

>member
-1 MKPMSNVDIFTISDE
+1 MKSMSNVDIYTISDE
-16 LNNLLSGARVDK
+16 LDNLLSGARVDK

-48 IDLVMQCGSRIHI
+48 VDLVMQCGSRIHT

-83 KGGHVESIK
+83 KGAHVVSVK
-92 QHNFDRVVEIR
+92 QHNFDRVVEIK

-109 YTIIVELF
+109 YTLIVELF

-126 DENNII
+126 EDNNII
-132 LPLKRKHWSNRDISS
+132 LPLKRKQWSDRDISS
-147 KREYVFPNNI
+147 KKEY
-157 ILPLKRKHWS
+157 K
-167 NRDISSKREY
+167 
-177 VFPEE
+177 FPEE
-182 RGINPINISENE
+182 RGINPISVSHED
-194 FTELFENNSDSDVVR
+194 FKRLFESDSDVVR
-209 TLARNGLGSLYAE
+209 TLAVNGLGSLYAE
-222 EVIARANEITEID
+222 EIIERANGITEIE
-235 KNTVNNNLTEEQIN
+235 KNTPNNELNDNQIDALYQSLTN
-249 GLYKGFKK
+249 
-257 LFDNLKNESIKPQ
+257 LFDTLKNNSIKPQ
-270 IVKSDSKED
+270 IVKSESKED
-279 VIPLDLMKYDSF
+279 VVPLDLNKYENF
-291 EKTYYNTFNEAC
+291 EKTNYSTFNEAC

-311 NTDIKQIKENAWNK
+311 NTSIKDVKEAAWNK
-325 KVGKFEKRLKLQ
+325 KVNKFEKRLRLQ

-343 FEKTIADSTF
+343 FHTTIEESQH

-358 YSNYTTI
+358 YSNYPTI

-373 TARDKSYS
+373 TARSKDYS
-381 FKEIGKTLKKAKK
+381 FKEIGKTLKNAKK
-394 DGMEEAQIYESIDP
+394 QGMPEAQIFESIDK
-408 MGILTL
+408 MGVL
-414 KIDDTTLNID
+414 TLNID
-424 PKLTIP
+424 DTSINIDPKVPIP
-430 ENAENYYEKSKKAKR
+430 ENAEVYYEKAKKAKR

-463 IKSKKDSAM
+463 IKAKKDIAM
-472 ENISVPKKRVKK
+472 ENISTPKKRVKK

-489 EKLRWFVSSDDVLV
+489 EKLRWFLSSEGVLV
-503 VGGRDANSNESVVKK
+503 IGGRDANTNENIVKK

-540 LNGHKLNDNLLKESG
+540 LNGTELNDNILKESG

-561 SSAWSKGF
+561 SSAWSLGF

-583 KTPEAGEFL
+583 KTPESGEFL
-592 AKGSFVI
+592 PKGSFVI
-599 RGHRNYIRGARL
+599 RGHRNYIRGARV
-611 KLAVGIVDYEGK
+611 KLAIGIVDYEGK
-623 RIMAGPIEALEKH
+623 RIMVGPIDALEAH
-636 SQNFVVLKPGFTKK
+636 CENFVVLKPGFTKK
-650 EAIAKKIL
+650 EAIAKKIIN
-658 HKINEDDLITLDDI
+658 KINEDDLLTLDDI

>member
-1 MKPMSNVDIFTISDE
+1 MSNVDIFTISNE

-48 IDLVMQCGSRIHI
+48 IDLVMQCGSRIHT

-76 MLLRKRI
+76 MLLRKRV
-83 KGGHVESIK
+83 KGAHVESIK
-92 QHNFDRVVEIR
+92 QHNFDRVVEIK

-132 LPLKRKHWSNRDISS
+132 LPLKRKRLSSRDISS
-147 KREYVFPNNI
+147 KIEYA
-157 ILPLKRKHWS
+157 
-167 NRDISSKREY
+167 
-177 VFPEE
+177 FPEE
-182 RGINPINISENE
+182 RGINPIAITEKEFKEVFNDSE
-194 FTELFENNSDSDVVR
+194 SDVVR
-209 TLARNGLGSLYAE
+209 TLAINGLGSLYAE
-222 EVIARANEITEID
+222 EVVKRANEITELD
-235 KNTVNNNLTEEQIN
+235 KNTPNNELTEKQLE
-249 GLYKGFKK
+249 GLYKGFKD
-257 LFDNLKNESIKPQ
+257 LFDNLTEDTIKPQ
-270 IVKSDSKED
+270 IVKSDAKED
-279 VIPLDLMKYDSF
+279 VVALDLKKYENF
-291 EKTYYNTFNEAC
+291 EKTYFESFNEAC

-311 NTDIKQIKENAWNK
+311 NTSIKNTRESAWNK
-325 KVGKFEKRLKLQ
+325 KVNKFEKRLRLQ

-343 FEKTIADSTF
+343 FYKTIEDSQH
-353 KGEVI
+353 KGEII

-365 ENIINVVN
+365 ENIVTVVN
-373 TARDKSYS
+373 QARSKDYS

-394 DGMEEAQIYESIDP
+394 DGMAEAQIYESIDKL
-408 MGILTL
+408 GVLTL
-414 KIDDTTLNID
+414 RIDDTTLNID

-430 ENAENYYEKSKKAKR
+430 ENAENYYEKAKKAKR
-445 KTKGALIAIENTK
+445 KTKGAEIAIENTK

-463 IKSKKDSAM
+463 IKAKKDIAM
-472 ENISVPKKRVKK
+472 ENIAVPKKRVKK

-489 EKLRWFVSSDDVLV
+489 EKLRWFVSSDGHLV
-503 VGGRDANSNESVVKK
+503 IGGRDANSNESVVKK

-525 YLHADIHGATSTAIK
+525 YLHADIHGASSTAIK
-540 LNGHKLNDNLLKESG
+540 LNGDDVNDNLLKESG

-561 SSAWSKGF
+561 SSAWSMGF

-577 HPDQVS
+577 HPDQVT
-583 KTPEAGEFL
+583 KTPESGEFL

-599 RGHRNYIRGARL
+599 RGHRNYIRGARV
-611 KLAVGIVDYEGK
+611 KLAIGIVDYEGK
-623 RIMAGPIEALEKH
+623 RIMAGPIESLEKH
-636 SQNFVVLKPGFTKK
+636 CDNYVVIKPGFTKK
-650 EAIAKKIL
+650 EAIAKKII
-658 HKINEDDLITLDDI
+658 HKINEDDLLTLDDI

>member
-1 MKPMSNVDIFTISDE
+1 MKSMSNVDIYTVSNE

-48 IDLVMQCGSRIHI
+48 VDLVMQCGSRIHT

-83 KGGHVESIK
+83 KGAHVESIK

-109 YTIIVELF
+109 YTVIVELF

-132 LPLKRKHWSNRDISS
+132 LPLKRKHWSTRDISS
-147 KREYVFPNNI
+147 KREYI
-157 ILPLKRKHWS
+157 
-167 NRDISSKREY
+167 
-177 VFPEE
+177 FPEE
-182 RGINPINISENE
+182 RGINPLTVTEDE
-194 FTELFENNSDSDVVR
+194 FKELFKDPESDAVR
-209 TLARNGLGSLYAE
+209 TLAKNGLGSLYAE
-222 EVIARANEITEID
+222 EIIKRANDNIEVD
-235 KNTVNNNLTEEQIN
+235 KNTPNSEITEEQIVEIYN
-249 GLYKGFKK
+249 AFKG
-257 LFDNLKNESIKPQ
+257 LFDSLTQESIKPQ
-270 IVKSDSKED
+270 IVKKDTKED
-279 VIPLDLMKYDSF
+279 VVALDLKKYDDF
-291 EKTYYNTFNEAC
+291 EKTYYESFNEAC

-311 NTDIKQIKENAWNK
+311 NTDIKNVKESAWNK
-325 KVGKFEKRLKLQ
+325 KVKKFEKRLHLQ
-337 QETLDN
+337 EETLDN
-343 FEKTIADSTF
+343 FYKTIEDSQH

-358 YSNYTTI
+358 YSNYPTI

-373 TARDKSYS
+373 QARSNDYS

-394 DGMEEAQIYESIDP
+394 EGMAEAQIYESIDK
-408 MGILTL
+408 MGVLTL
-414 KIDDTTLNID
+414 NIDDTSLIID
-424 PKLTIP
+424 PKLTIA
-430 ENAENYYEKSKKAKR
+430 ENAENYYEKAKKAKR

-463 IKSKKDSAM
+463 IRAKKDIAM
-472 ENISVPKKRVKK
+472 ENIAVPKKRVKK

-489 EKLRWFVSSDDVLV
+489 EKLRWFISSNNILV
-503 VGGRDANSNESVVKK
+503 VGGRDANSNENIVKK

-540 LNGHKLNDNLLKESG
+540 LNGQKLNDTILKESG

-561 SSAWSKGF
+561 SSAWSMGF

-599 RGHRNYIRGARL
+599 RGHRNYIRGARV
-611 KLAVGIVDYEGK
+611 KLAIGIVDYEGK
-623 RIMAGPIEALEKH
+623 RIMAGPIEAVEAH
-636 SQNFVVLKPGFTKK
+636 CENYVVIKPGFTKK
-650 EAIAKKIL
+650 EAIAKKIIGR
-658 HKINEDDLITLDDI
+658 INEDDLLTLDDI

-686 YHQRKKYEKN
+686 YHQRKKYERN

>member
-1 MKPMSNVDIFTISDE
+1 MKSMSNVDIYTISNE

-48 IDLVMQCGSRIHI
+48 IDLVMQCGSRIHT

-83 KGGHVESIK
+83 KGAHVESIK
-92 QHNFDRVVEIR
+92 QHNFDRVVEIK

-132 LPLKRKHWSNRDISS
+132 LPLKRKQWSHRDISS
-147 KREYVFPNNI
+147 KKEYI
-157 ILPLKRKHWS
+157 
-167 NRDISSKREY
+167 
-177 VFPEE
+177 FPEE
-182 RGINPINISENE
+182 RGINPITVNE
-194 FTELFENNSDSDVVR
+194 GEFQELFENSESDVVR
-209 TLARNGLGSLYAE
+209 TLAMNGLGSLYAE
-222 EVIARANEITEID
+222 EIIKRANETVEVEKNMPSTE
-235 KNTVNNNLTEEQIN
+235 LSQEQIN
-249 GLYKGFKK
+249 GLYTALKE
-257 LFDNLKNESIKPQ
+257 LFDNLKNDAIKPQ
-270 IVKSDSKED
+270 IVKNDSKED
-279 VIPLDLMKYDSF
+279 VVALDLVKYEDF
-291 EKTYYNTFNEAC
+291 EKTYYDNFNEAC

-311 NTDIKQIKENAWNK
+311 NTSIKDVKEAAWNK
-325 KVGKFEKRLKLQ
+325 KVNKFEKRLSLQ

-343 FEKTIADSTF
+343 FKKTIEESQH
-353 KGEVI
+353 KGEII
-358 YSNYTTI
+358 YSNYPSI
-365 ENIINVVN
+365 ENIINAVN
-373 TARDKSYS
+373 SARSKDYS
-381 FKEIGKTLKKAKK
+381 FKEIGKTLKKAKN
-394 DGMEEAQIYESIDP
+394 DGMAEAQIYESIDK
-408 MGILTL
+408 MGVLTL
-414 KIDDTTLNID
+414 DIDDTKINID

-430 ENAENYYEKSKKAKR
+430 ENAEKYYEKSKKAKR
-445 KTKGALIAIENTK
+445 KIKGALIAIENTK

-463 IKSKKDSAM
+463 IKAKKDIAM
-472 ENISVPKKRVKK
+472 EHIAVPKKRVKK

-489 EKLRWFVSSDDVLV
+489 EKLRWFISSDNILV
-503 VGGRDANSNESVVKK
+503 VGGRDANSNESIVKK

-525 YLHADIHGATSTAIK
+525 YLHADIPGATSTAIK
-540 LNGHKLNDNLLKESG
+540 LNGNKLNDNLLKESG

-561 SSAWSKGF
+561 SSAWSMGF

-583 KTPEAGEFL
+583 KTPESGEFL
-592 AKGSFVI
+592 PKGSFVI
-599 RGHRNYIRGARL
+599 RGHRNYIRGARV
-611 KLAVGIVDYEGK
+611 KLAIGIVDYGGK
-623 RIMAGPIEALEKH
+623 RIMAGPIEALEAH
-636 SQNFVVLKPGFTKK
+636 SENFVVLKPGFTKK
-650 EAIAKKIL
+650 EAIAKKIIN
-658 HKINEDDLITLDDI
+658 KINEDDLLTLDDI

-686 YHQRKKYEKN
+686 YHQRKKYEKY

>member
-1 MKPMSNVDIFTISDE
+1 MKSMSNVDIFTISNE

-48 IDLVMQCGSRIHI
+48 IDLVMQCGSRIHT

-76 MLLRKRI
+76 MLLRKRV
-83 KGGHVESIK
+83 KGAHVVSVK
-92 QHNFDRVVEIR
+92 QHNFDRVVEIK
-103 VKKDKY
+103 VKKDKF

-132 LPLKRKHWSNRDISS
+132 LPLKRKQM
-147 KREYVFPNNI
+147 
-157 ILPLKRKHWS
+157 S

-182 RGINPINISENE
+182 RGINPISVSESE
-194 FTELFENNSDSDVVR
+194 FKEIFNDAESDVVR
-209 TLARNGLGSLYAE
+209 TLALNGLGSLYAE
-222 EVIARANEITEID
+222 EVVKRANEITEID
-235 KNTVNNNLTEEQIN
+235 KNTANSELSDKQLE
-249 GLYKGFKK
+249 GLYRGFKN
-257 LFDNLKNESIKPQ
+257 LFDSLDEDSIKPQ
-270 IVKSDSKED
+270 IVKSESKED
-279 VIPLDLMKYDSF
+279 VVALDLKKYDDF
-291 EKTYYNTFNEAC
+291 EKTYYETFNEAC

-311 NTDIKQIKENAWNK
+311 NTDIKNIKETAWNK
-325 KVGKFEKRLKLQ
+325 KVNKFEKRLRLQ

-343 FEKTIADSTF
+343 FYKTIDDSQH

-358 YSNYTTI
+358 YSNYTII
-365 ENIINVVN
+365 ENIVNVVN
-373 TARDKSYS
+373 QARSKDYS
-381 FKEIGKTLKKAKK
+381 FKEIGKTLKNAKK
-394 DGMEEAQIYESIDP
+394 DGMAEAQIFESIDK
-408 MGILTL
+408 MGVLTL
-414 KIDDTTLNID
+414 RIDDTTILID

-430 ENAENYYEKSKKAKR
+430 ENAENYYEKAKKAKR
-445 KTKGALIAIENTK
+445 KTKGAQIAIENTK

-463 IKSKKDSAM
+463 IKSKKDVAM
-472 ENISVPKKRVKK
+472 ENIAVPKKRVKK
-484 NLKWY
+484 NLKWF
-489 EKLRWFVSSDDVLV
+489 EKLRWFVSSDGFLV
-503 VGGRDANSNESVVKK
+503 IGGRDANSNESVVKK
-518 YLEPNDI
+518 YLDPNDI
-525 YLHADIHGATSTAIK
+525 YLHADIHGATSTAVK
-540 LNGHKLNDNLLKESG
+540 LNGKKPNDNLLKESG

-561 SSAWSKGF
+561 SSAWSMGF

-592 AKGSFVI
+592 AKGAFVI
-599 RGHRNYIRGARL
+599 RGHRNYIRGARV

-623 RIMAGPIEALEKH
+623 RIMAGPIEALEAH
-636 SQNFVVLKPGFTKK
+636 CDNFVVIKPGFTKK
-650 EAIAKKIL
+650 EAIAKKII
-658 HKINEDDLITLDDI
+658 HKINEDDLLTLDDI

-686 YHQRKKYEKN
+686 YHQRRKYEKINPDSLQD

>member
-1 MKPMSNVDIFTISDE
+1 MKSMSNVDIYTISDE
-16 LNNLLSGARVDK
+16 LNKLLSGARVDK
-28 SFQPTK
+28 SFQPTS
-34 DIVVM
+34 DIVII

-48 IDLVMQCGSRIHI
+48 VDLVMQCGSRIHT

-83 KGGHVESIK
+83 KGAHVESIK
-92 QHNFDRVVEIR
+92 QHNFDRVVEIK

-132 LPLKRKHWSNRDISS
+132 LPLKRKLMSDRDISS
-147 KREYVFPNNI
+147 KREY
-157 ILPLKRKHWS
+157 K
-167 NRDISSKREY
+167 
-177 VFPEE
+177 FPEE
-182 RGINPINISENE
+182 RGINPITATEEE
-194 FTELFENNSDSDVVR
+194 FKEIFKKNSDVVR

-222 EVIARANEITEID
+222 EVIQRTNETIELD
-235 KNTVNNNLTEEQIN
+235 KNTSNSELSEEQLN
-249 GLYKGFKK
+249 VLFESFKN
-257 LFDNLKNESIKPQ
+257 LFDNLKNESTKPQ
-270 IVKSDSKED
+270 IVKSETSED
-279 VIPLDLMKYDSF
+279 VVPLDLVKYDDF
-291 EKTYYNTFNEAC
+291 KKTYYSNFNEAC
-303 DEFYSKKV
+303 DEFYSKKI
-311 NTDIKQIKENAWNK
+311 NSAIKDVKEAAWNK
-325 KVGKFEKRLKLQ
+325 KVNKYEKRLRLQ

-343 FEKTIADSTF
+343 FNTTIEESQH

-358 YSNYTTI
+358 YSNYTSI
-365 ENIINVVN
+365 ENIVNVVN
-373 TARDKSYS
+373 SARDKDYS

-394 DGMEEAQIYESIDP
+394 DGMDEAQIYESIDKL
-408 MGILTL
+408 GVLTL
-414 KIDDTTLNID
+414 DIDNTKINID

-430 ENAENYYEKSKKAKR
+430 ENAEIYYEKAKKAKR

-458 KQLED
+458 KQLE
-463 IKSKKDSAM
+463 KVKAKKDVAM
-472 ENISVPKKRVKK
+472 EHISTPKKRVKK

-489 EKLRWFVSSDDVLV
+489 EKLRWFLSSEGILV
-503 VGGRDANSNESVVKK
+503 VGGRDANTNENIVKK

-525 YLHADIHGATSTAIK
+525 YLHADIHGASSLAIK
-540 LNGHKLNDNLLKESG
+540 LNGAELNDNILKESG

-599 RGHRNYIRGARL
+599 RGHRNYIRGARV
-611 KLAVGIVDYEGK
+611 KIAIGIVDYEGK
-623 RIMAGPIEALEKH
+623 RIMVGPIDALEAH
-636 SQNFVVLKPGFTKK
+636 CENFVVLKPGFTKK
-650 EAIAKKIL
+650 EAIAKKII
-658 HKINEDDLITLDDI
+658 HKINEDDLLTLDDI

-686 YHQRKKYEKN
+686 YHQRKKYEKKYES

>member
-1 MKPMSNVDIFTISDE
+1 MKSMSNVDIYAISDE

-28 SFQPTK
+28 SFQPTN

-48 IDLVMQCGSRIHI
+48 VDLVMQCGSRIHT

-66 ENPTTPPTFP
+66 ENPTTPPSFP

-83 KGGHVESIK
+83 KGAHVESIK
-92 QHNFDRVVEIR
+92 QHNFDRVVEIK

-132 LPLKRKHWSNRDISS
+132 QPLKRKQLSSRDISS
-147 KREYVFPNNI
+147 KREY
-157 ILPLKRKHWS
+157 R
-167 NRDISSKREY
+167 
-177 VFPEE
+177 FPEE
-182 RGINPINISENE
+182 RGINPIAVDEDGLK
-194 FTELFENNSDSDVVR
+194 ELFKNTEMDVVR
-209 TLARNGLGSLYAE
+209 TLAMNGLGSLYAE
-222 EVIARANEITEID
+222 EIIQRANENIEIG
-235 KNTVNNNLTEEQIN
+235 KNTPASQLADEQIIEI
-249 GLYKGFKK
+249 YKSFRE
-257 LFDNLKNESIKPQ
+257 LFDNLRQGSIKPQ
-270 IVKSDSKED
+270 IVKQDSKED
-279 VIPLDLMKYDSF
+279 VVPLELIKYDSF
-291 EKTYYNTFNEAC
+291 EKNYFDNFNEAC

-311 NTDIKQIKENAWNK
+311 NSTIKDVKEAAWNK
-325 KVGKFEKRLKLQ
+325 KVKKFEKRLNLQ

-343 FEKTIADSTF
+343 FTKTIEESQN

-358 YSNYTTI
+358 YSNYSTI

-373 TARDKSYS
+373 SARSKNYS
-381 FKEIGKTLKKAKK
+381 FKEIGKILKDAKK
-394 DGMEEAQIYESIDP
+394 DGMDEAQIYESIDKL
-408 MGILTL
+408 GVLTL
-414 KIDDTTLNID
+414 NIAEKSLIID

-430 ENAENYYEKSKKAKR
+430 ENAEVYYEKAKKAKR
-445 KTKGALIAIENTK
+445 KSKGALIAIENTK

-463 IKSKKDSAM
+463 IKSKKDIAM
-472 ENISVPKKRVKK
+472 EHVAVPKKRVKK

-489 EKLRWFVSSDDVLV
+489 EKLRWFISSDNILV
-503 VGGRDANSNESVVKK
+503 VGGRDANSNEMVVKK

-525 YLHADIHGATSTAIK
+525 YLHADIHGASSTAIK
-540 LNGHKLNDNLLKESG
+540 LNGSELNENILKESG

-561 SSAWSKGF
+561 SSAWSMGF

-577 HPDQVS
+577 HPDQVT

-599 RGHRNYIRGARL
+599 RGHRNYIRSARL
-611 KLAVGIVDYEGK
+611 KLAIGIVDYEGK
-623 RIMAGPIEALEKH
+623 RIMAGPVEALETH
-636 SQNFVVLKPGFTKK
+636 CDNYVVLKPGFTKK

-658 HKINEDDLITLDDI
+658 NKINENDLLTLDDI

-686 YHQRKKYEKN
+686 YHLRKKYEKN